1 MDKKKMF
8 CEHTNTE
15 QLNFFQPSSKSEND
29 LLNEVMNSEDLHDIL
44 TMVLL
49 DETLSDALKAMV
61 KQQLKTIKK
70 I

>member
-1 MDKKKMF
+1 MF
-8 CEHTNTE
+8 IRGRS
-15 QLNFFQPSSKSEND
+15 PSEYD

-49 DETLSDALKAMV
+49 DETLSDALKAMG

>member
-1 MDKKKMF
+1 MF
-8 CEHTNTE
+8 CEHTNEE
-15 QLNFFQPSSKSEND
+15 QLSFFHPNSKSEND

-49 DETLSDALKAMV
+49 DETLSDTLKAMV
-61 KQQLKTIKK
+61 KQQLRTIKK

>member
-1 MDKKKMF
+1 MF
-8 CEHTNTE
+8 CEHTNDE
-15 QLNFFQPSSKSEND
+15 QLSFFQPNLKSEND

-49 DETLSDALKAMV
+49 DETLSDTLKAMV
-61 KQQLKTIKK
+61 KQQLRTIKK

>member
-1 MDKKKMF
+1 MDKKKMI
-8 CEHTNTE
+8 CEHTNNE
-15 QLNFFQPSSKSEND
+15 QLSFFQPSSKSEND